1 MAGSKRL
8 EGDILIKA
16 KKMLADVADIL
27 DISGIKYVLEAG
39 TLLGIVRE
47 NRLLPWDNDVDIT
60 ITEKYEKKLLRNR
73 WSFWLKGYRFYV
85 RRYKRDTGPFKRGQ
99 VRIIRIQTRRLIFV
113 KDMSLLDIFIKR
125 PIGDEYYWTVDVK
138 RPVLKATPKH
148 FYDEIKT
155 LEFEGKHYSVPQDT
169 EGYLAYHYGKDW
181 RTPVKTWN
189 FRTDD
194 FSVKEILD

>member
-8 EGDILIKA
+8 EGEILVKA
-16 KKMLADVADIL
+16 QKMLKDVAEIL
-27 DISGIKYVLEAG
+27 EACHIHYVLEAG

-60 ITEKYEKKLLRNR
+60 TTEPYERTLLWNR
-73 WSFWLKGYRFYV
+73 WRFWLKGYRFYV
-85 RRYKRDTGPFKRGQ
+85 RRYKRNTGPFQKGQ

-125 PIGDEYYWTVDVK
+125 PIGDEYYWTIDVK
-138 RPVLKATPKH
+138 RPVLKSTPKH
-148 FYDEIKT
+148 FYDDIT
-155 LEFEGKHYSVPQDT
+155 ALEFQGKTYSVPKDF
-169 EGYLAYHYGKDW
+169 EGYLEYHYGKDW
-181 RTPVKTWN
+181 RIPVKTWN

-194 FSVKEILD
+194 HCVKEILD

>member
-8 EGDILIKA
+8 EGEILVKA
-16 KKMLADVADIL
+16 LKMLKDVAGIL
-27 DISGIKYVLEAG
+27 EACHIYYVLEAG

-60 ITEKYEKKLLRNR
+60 ITEKYEKKLLWNR
-73 WSFWLKGYRFYV
+73 WRFWLKGYRFYV
-85 RRYKRDTGPFKRGQ
+85 RRYRRQTGPFKKGQ

-125 PIGDEYYWTVDVK
+125 PIGNEYYWTVDVK
-138 RPVLKATPKH
+138 RPVLKSTPKH
-148 FYDEIKT
+148 YYDDIT
-155 LEFEGKHYSVPQDT
+155 TREFEGHMYSVPKET
-169 EGYLAYHYGKDW
+169 EGYLEYHYGKDW
-181 RTPVKTWN
+181 RIPVKTWN

-194 FSVKEILD
+194 FSVVKILD

>member
-8 EGDILIKA
+8 EGEILIKA
-16 KKMLADVADIL
+16 KKMLRDVADIL
-27 DISGIKYVLEAG
+27 EQCRIQYVLEAG

-60 ITEKYEKKLLRNR
+60 ITEKYEKKLLHNR
-73 WSFWLKGYRFYV
+73 WRFWLKGYRFYV
-85 RRYKRDTGPFKRGQ
+85 RRYKRNTGPFRKGQ

-125 PIGDEYYWTVDVK
+125 PIENEYFWTVDVK
-138 RPVLKATPKH
+138 RPVLKAVPKC
-148 FYDEIKT
+148 FYDETTT
-155 LEFEGKHYSVPQDT
+155 LEFDGKYYSVPRDY

-181 RTPVKTWN
+181 RIPVKKWN

-194 FSVKEILD
+194 HCVKEILD